1 LKNIIKKKLI
11 LNPMFFSKPKPKT
24 IHFRYLPQKIFG
36 FHEKTNGF
44 LGGYLI
50 IFKNNLIGK
59 QKY

>member
-1 LKNIIKKKLI
+1 
-11 LNPMFFSKPKPKT
+11 MFFSKPKPKT